1 MITLFDLVV
10 SAKKYGIIDDSND
23 KVLDFGTVLGFCTLN
38 NGVNGI
44 LLNSKNYTI
53 NEGYFDTAGKVHY
66 STWYVSGIVSKEKM
80 HLIRGIQAFNETIP
94 SKHRKIKAVML
105 LDGTNFKL

>member
-10 SAKKYGIIDDSND
+10 AAKKHGVIDDSTD
-23 KVLDFGTVLGFCTLN
+23 KPLDFGTVLGFCTLN

-44 LLNSKNYTI
+44 LLNGKNYTI
-53 NEGYFDTAGKVHY
+53 NEGYFDTSGFVHY

-80 HLIRGIQAFNETIP
+80 HTLKGILSFNETIP

-105 LDGTNFKL
+105 LDGTHIII